1 MVKVSGNSIERSMYY
16 STRTFGL
23 LIRTFGWDRKSR
35 FYLLTKLTI
44 EVLLLPPF
52 GPHPNEP
59 NDEDDDN
66 NGHGNNTKNAEG
78 NVRHGDEIP
87 IAEDV
92 VGPQDGI
99 PNVASCMSDGNEA
112 PSVGNSHRVSKPA
125 RGRKS
130 PRFCKSSRGS
140 KDVEGDEAATTNGA
154 H

>member
-1 MVKVSGNSIERSMYY
+1 MYY

-59 NDEDDDN
+59 NDEYDDN
-66 NGHGNNTKNAEG
+66 NGHGNNTKNDEG

-99 PNVASCMSDGNEA
+99 PKMLLPV
-112 PSVGNSHRVSKPA
+112 
-125 RGRKS
+125 
-130 PRFCKSSRGS
+130 
-140 KDVEGDEAATTNGA
+140 
-154 H
+154 